1 MRAAQCTL
9 SLRALKRCTARLQDS
24 RAKSKE
30 RVIGEIKRKNN
41 PPPPP
46 PGCSCAVALG
56 GPVASA
62 GRLHWFVKLCIHT
75 SCISIKQNTGVAAS
89 VHSGRVKMGSG
100 QSERRLRACVCVCV
114 CIAHR
119 SAINDVNFNDAAL
132 VLAASRGQRGEKQ
145 DAAPTPVR

>member
-1 MRAAQCTL
+1 M
-9 SLRALKRCTARLQDS
+9 
-24 RAKSKE
+24 KSKE

-56 GPVASA
+56 GPVGSV

-100 QSERRLRACVCVCV
+100 RSERRLRARVCVLACLCVCV
-114 CIAHR
+114 CIAPR